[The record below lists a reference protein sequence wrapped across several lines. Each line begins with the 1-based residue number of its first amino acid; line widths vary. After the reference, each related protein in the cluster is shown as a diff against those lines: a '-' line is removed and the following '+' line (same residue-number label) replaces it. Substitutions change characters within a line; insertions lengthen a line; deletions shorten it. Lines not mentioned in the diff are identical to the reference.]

1 VQPDGLIVDGKLPA
15 QVLGL
20 HLRSYGPQPLTD
32 RHSFAQIVLPF
43 TGEVELDIEG
53 RGRRL
58 DLLHAAVVAPGAW
71 HTQWGEAG
79 NQSFILD
86 LGPAL
91 LHQGPWQRL
100 LERPFTP
107 IGAAARKLV
116 EFMSLSSAGGAA
128 PPQLLQ
134 GWTPLLLDTL
144 SQEAPRP
151 MSRLAALMA
160 RIEAAP
166 GLPWTLD
173 AMARAAALSA
183 SRLHALFRQE
193 TGLSPHDW
201 LLRRRLERACALLA
215 ATARPIADIAIEA
228 GFSDQSVLTR
238 AMRSAMDTTPAA
250 YRKAAREDL
259 HKTQ

>member
-1 VQPDGLIVDGKLPA
+1 VQPDGLSVDDKLP
-15 QVLGL
+15 VEL
-20 HLRSYGPQPLTD
+20 HLRSYGPQPLGD
-32 RHSFAQIVLPF
+32 RHTFAQIVLPVA
-43 TGEVELDIEG
+43 GEVDLDIEG

-58 DLLHAAVVAPGAW
+58 DPWHAAVVAPGAW

-86 LGPAL
+86 LPPEL

-116 EFMSLSSAGGAA
+116 EFMRLAGDGAA
-128 PPQLLQ
+128 APARLLH

-144 SQEAPRP
+144 AQEAPRP
-151 MSRLAALMA
+151 LSRLAALMA

-166 GLPWTLD
+166 GQPWTVD
-173 AMARAAALSA
+173 AMARAAALST

-193 TGLSPHDW
+193 TGMSPHDW

-215 ATARPIADIAIEA
+215 GTRRPIADIALET

-238 AMRSAMDTTPAA
+238 AMRGAMDTTPAA
-250 YRKAAREDL
+250 YRKAAREES
-259 HKTQ
+259 HKAQ

>member
-1 VQPDGLIVDGKLPA
+1 MQPDGLSVNGKLA
-15 QVLGL
+15 VDL
-20 HLRSYGPQPLTD
+20 HLRSYGPQPLGD
-32 RHSFAQIVLPF
+32 RHTFAQIVLPVA
-43 TGEVELDIEG
+43 GEVDLEIEG

-58 DLLHAAVVAPGAW
+58 DPLHAAVVAPGAW
-71 HTQWGEAG
+71 HTQWGETG

-86 LGPAL
+86 LDAEL
-91 LHQGPWQRL
+91 LHQGPWRHL

-116 EFMSLSSAGGAA
+116 EFMSLARGGAA
-128 PPQLLQ
+128 PPAQLLQ

-151 MSRLAALMA
+151 TSRLALLLA

-166 GLPWTLD
+166 GQPWTLD
-173 AMARAAALSA
+173 AMARAAALSP
-183 SRLHALFRQE
+183 SRIHALFRQE
-193 TGLSPHDW
+193 TGMSPHDW
-201 LLRRRLERACALLA
+201 LLKRRLERACALLA
-215 ATARPIADIAIEA
+215 ASGRSIADIALET

-238 AMRSAMDTTPAA
+238 AMRTAMGTTPAA

-259 HKTQ
+259 HTSR

>member
-1 VQPDGLIVDGKLPA
+1 MQPDGLNVDGKLP
-15 QVLGL
+15 VDL
-20 HLRSYGPQPLTD
+20 HLRSYGPQPLGD
-32 RHSFAQIVLPF
+32 RHSFAQIVLPVA
-43 TGEVELDIEG
+43 GEVDLEIEG
-53 RGRRL
+53 RGRTL

-86 LGPAL
+86 LGPEL
-91 LHQGPWQRL
+91 LHRGPWQRL

-116 EFMSLSSAGGAA
+116 EFMSLARSDAAA
-128 PPQLLQ
+128 PAQLLQ

-144 SQEAPRP
+144 SQETPQPR
-151 MSRLAALMA
+151 SRLAALMA

-166 GLPWTLD
+166 GQPWTLD
-173 AMARAAALSA
+173 AMARACSLSA
-183 SRLHALFRQE
+183 SRVHALFRQE
-193 TGLSPHDW
+193 TGMSPHDW
-201 LLRRRLERACALLA
+201 LLQRRLERACTLLV
-215 ATARPIADIAIEA
+215 ATRRSIADIALET

-238 AMRSAMDTTPAA
+238 AMRTAMDTTPAA
-250 YRKAAREDL
+250 YRKAAREDK